1 MKKFFLSL
9 LIINFSFLVFAL
21 PGFKSFIPD
30 TAGEFVYYKDNSF
43 NRESYIGLLSYGP
56 ATYQMRYYAPA
67 NNSLP
72 EKTVAI
78 LFSINSEADIFEM
91 TGENVIIADY
101 TSSEEVD
108 IVNYMHDL
116 LYELIDRRVKYEN
129 LTPETEGYVNFTSLK
144 ENGLT
149 VAENY
154 PQFGGDIKIVYD
166 VMIPFLNVKRIEDT
180 KGNALFECVEL
191 GKISK
196 AEDTDFDKFVVVP
209 EIAKVKINSVKA
221 KKAAEQKFILE
232 NQKITI
238 DKTWEQKN
246 ANMCVQSDD
255 ALITMATYMNPNTVK
270 YLSEY
275 YLIRSLLES
284 QEGSFI
290 NLDKCDV
297 IFDNNAIRIYS
308 ENYMA
313 KTSKVFYGI
322 KYLTMNEDENYD
334 FMSFATTKANYLLK
348 RSYYDKIIK
357 SYTNK

>member
-1 MKKFFLSL
+1 MKKLLLSL
-9 LIINFSFLVFAL
+9 FLINFSFLIFAL

-30 TAGEFVYYKDNSF
+30 TPGEFVYYKDNSF
-43 NRESYIGLLSYGP
+43 TRESYIGLLSYGP

-67 NNSLP
+67 TNSLP
-72 EKTVAI
+72 EKTVAF
-78 LFSINSEADIFEM
+78 LFSIDDKKDLFEM
-91 TGENVIIADY
+91 IGENVIIADY
-101 TSSEEVD
+101 SSTEEVD
-108 IVNYMHDL
+108 IVNYMHDI
-116 LYELIDRRVKYEN
+116 LYELNDRRIALGD
-129 LTPETEGYVNFTSLK
+129 LTPETEGYVNFTSIK
-144 ENGLT
+144 DNGLK
-149 VAENY
+149 VSDDYA
-154 PQFGGDIKIVYD
+154 QFGGDVKIVYD
-166 VMIPFLNVKRIEDT
+166 VMIPFFNVKRIEDS
-180 KGNALFECVEL
+180 KGAAIFECVEL

-196 AEDTDFDKFVVVP
+196 AEDTDFDKFVAVP

-221 KKAAEQKFILE
+221 KKAAEKSFILE
-232 NQKITI
+232 NQKITL

-255 ALITMATYMNPNTVK
+255 AIITMATYMNPNTVK

-297 IFDNNAIRIYS
+297 IFDKGAIRIYS
-308 ENYMA
+308 ENYMP
-313 KTSKVFYGI
+313 KTSKVFYGV
-322 KYLTMNEDENYD
+322 KYLTLNEDDNYD

-357 SYTNK
+357 SYSN